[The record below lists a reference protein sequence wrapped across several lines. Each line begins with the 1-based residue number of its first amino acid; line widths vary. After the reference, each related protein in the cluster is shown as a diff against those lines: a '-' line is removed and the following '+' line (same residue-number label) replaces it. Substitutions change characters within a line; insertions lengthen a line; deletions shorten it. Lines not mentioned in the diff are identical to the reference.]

1 VHHAD
6 APSSLDRSNLGNAR
20 TAGLEE
26 DLGLK
31 GDQYN
36 LLLTIYYVAFVAF
49 GPLMTVFT
57 KVASGK
63 VALSAMMLAFGIASA
78 ATAAVK
84 NFGGLAAC
92 RFVVGAFESG
102 FLPS

>member
-1 VHHAD
+1 
-6 APSSLDRSNLGNAR
+6 
-20 TAGLEE
+20 
-26 DLGLK
+26 
-31 GDQYN
+31 
-36 LLLTIYYVAFVAF
+36 
-49 GPLMTVFT
+49 MTVFT

-63 VALSAMMLAFGIASA
+63 VALAAMMLAFGIASA